1 VDPPAAVSTTALH
14 SKASASIV
22 MFNDV
27 EHPANGTSSSLDKL
41 PWQMR
46 TVEFVRRLASV
57 SVSDA
62 VSFVDNLM
70 KICEACTAVVYSL
83 CTDTHDLPSTHS
95 PVLDDDADAVE
106 LLLLFPSLTWLS
118 RQFSSSSLVANKR
131 AASID
136 VTHVLHLLSTYLG

>member
-1 VDPPAAVSTTALH
+1 
-14 SKASASIV
+14 
-22 MFNDV
+22 
-27 EHPANGTSSSLDKL
+27 
-41 PWQMR
+41 
-46 TVEFVRRLASV
+46 
-57 SVSDA
+57 
-62 VSFVDNLM
+62 M

-83 CTDTHDLPSTHS
+83 RTDTHDLPSTHS

-136 VTHVLHLLSTYLG
+136 VTHVLPPFHLLGLNNYQAERWIATFRHN

>member
-1 VDPPAAVSTTALH
+1 
-14 SKASASIV
+14 
-22 MFNDV
+22 
-27 EHPANGTSSSLDKL
+27 
-41 PWQMR
+41 
-46 TVEFVRRLASV
+46 
-57 SVSDA
+57 
-62 VSFVDNLM
+62 M
-70 KICEACTAVVYSL
+70 KICDARTSAVYSL
-83 CTDTHDLPSTHS
+83 HTDTHDLPSTHS